1 MKQQILI
8 IHGGDTF
15 HNYEDYIFY
24 LKNKVIDLDKFRS
37 KGWKDNL
44 QNDLG
49 SDYDVMLPRM
59 PNSTSASYLEW
70 KIWFERIVSLL
81 NDNLIIIGHSLGGIF
96 LAKYFSEN
104 NITKKVKAVILI
116 AAPFDNKEG
125 SSFNLSTSL
134 LNFSEQSKN
143 IYLIQSKDDSTVPFE
158 QVEKYVKA
166 LPNAKVITF
175 EDRGHFNQETFPE
188 IVELIKKLT
197 RQF

>member
-15 HNYEDYIFY
+15 NNYEDYILY
-24 LKNKVIDLDKFRS
+24 LKNKVIDLDKFRR

-49 SDYDVMLPRM
+49 LDYDVILPRM
-59 PNSTSASYLEW
+59 PNSTSACYSEW
-70 KIWFERIVSLL
+70 KIWFEKIIYLL

-104 NITKKVKAVILI
+104 NITKKVKAAILI
-116 AAPFDNKEG
+116 AVPFDDKEG

-134 LNFSEQSKN
+134 LNFSEQCKN
-143 IYLIQSKDDSTVPFE
+143 IYLVQSKDDSTVPFE
-158 QVEKYVKA
+158 QVEKYKKS
-166 LPNAKVITF
+166 LPDAEVITF

-188 IVELIKKLT
+188 IVELIKKIN
-197 RQF
+197 